1 MSRPEKTNAN
11 AFSAAAPGP
20 GCSSIP
26 GPRAKRRGISCAHGP
41 QAGFTIVEVLVA
53 VVVFGVG
60 LLAIAGMQT
69 RSIEQATFSD
79 QMTMRA
85 TVVTHW
91 AETLSRLPVRDE
103 TVGID
108 TGSSFAI
115 TASTMFSEGTA
126 CEYGETCDWDYI
138 VYNDKKPH
146 AVRQKITRG
155 YPLPNLVMIEMEA
168 VPRGV
173 DDATA
178 ERRAVRTAYVRSLRW
193 N

>member
-1 MSRPEKTNAN
+1 MKTRERTHT
-11 AFSAAAPGP
+11 STTGAAVTGS
-20 GCSSIP
+20 GCI
-26 GPRAKRRGISCAHGP
+26 R

-60 LLAIAGMQT
+60 LLAVAGMQT

-85 TVVTHW
+85 NDVMHW
-91 AETLSRLPVRDE
+91 SETLARMPVTDG
-103 TVGID
+103 TVDVGE
-108 TGSSFAI
+108 GSSFTV
-115 TASTMFSEGTA
+115 TASTIFKQGVA
-126 CEYGETCDWDYI
+126 CEYGATCGWDYI
-138 VYNDKKPH
+138 TYDEKKPN
-146 AVRQKITRG
+146 AVRQRITRG

-173 DDATA
+173 KDTATVQ
-178 ERRAVRTAYVRSLRW
+178 RRTVRTAYVRSLRW

>member
-1 MSRPEKTNAN
+1 MNRREKTNAT
-11 AFSAAAPGP
+11 AFSAAAPGS
-20 GCSSIP
+20 GCNSIP
-26 GPRAKRRGISCAHGP
+26 GPRAKRRGMPCAHCR

-85 TVVTHW
+85 NVVTHW

-108 TGSSFAI
+108 EGSSFAV
-115 TASTMFSEGTA
+115 TASTIFREDTA
-126 CEYGETCDWDYI
+126 CAYGETCDWGYI
-138 VYNDKKPH
+138 MYNDKKPH
-146 AVRQKITRG
+146 TVRQRITRG

-168 VPRGV
+168 APRGV

-178 ERRAVRTAYVRSLRW
+178 QRRAVRTAYVRSLRW